1 MLLTRFVRVVHQD
14 AALLSGTIRSN
25 LDPQV
30 TKNTN
35 NQIRLVGKLVI
46 KIIGIIFTLP
56 LLLKGQMGDTL
67 LWELLERLNLRDLVA
82 DGGLEAKVR
91 SDERVI
97 DCNEKDCGTW

>member
-1 MLLTRFVRVVHQD
+1 MRVVHQD

-30 TKNTN
+30 TKKRN
-35 NQIRLVGKLVI
+35 NQIRLI
-46 KIIGIIFTLP
+46 KIILTTLP

>member
-30 TKNTN
+30 TKK
-35 NQIRLVGKLVI
+35 GKLVM
-46 KIIGIIFTLP
+46 KIIGILFTLP

>member
-30 TKNTN
+30 TKKN
-35 NQIRLVGKLVI
+35 NQMRLRKLVI
-46 KIIGIIFTLP
+46 KIIGILFTLP
-56 LLLKGQMGDTL
+56 LLLQGQMGDTL
-67 LWELLERLNLRDLVA
+67 LWELLEKLNLQDLVA

-91 SDERVI
+91 SD
-97 DCNEKDCGTW
+97 

>member
-1 MLLTRFVRVVHQD
+1 MRVVHQD

-35 NQIRLVGKLVI
+35 NQIRLVGELVI
-46 KIIGIIFTLP
+46 KIIGIIFTQP

-91 SDERVI
+91 SDEKVI
-97 DCNEKDCGTW
+97 DCNGKDCGTW